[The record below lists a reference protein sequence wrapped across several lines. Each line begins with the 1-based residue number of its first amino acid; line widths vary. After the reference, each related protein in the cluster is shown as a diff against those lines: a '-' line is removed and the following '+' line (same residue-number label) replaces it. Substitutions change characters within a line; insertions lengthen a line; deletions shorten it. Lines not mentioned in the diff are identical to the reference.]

1 METLQE
7 VWQAVSKYCKT
18 QVNEVTFNAWFTTIS
33 LQKIEG
39 SNVILYVNTP
49 FLKNIIE
56 DNYKGILVDAFT
68 EVLKFPVKVVI
79 ITEEDK
85 PISPIKFVDTS
96 EQYEYTFDTFI
107 VGSSNR
113 FAHAASLAVAENDGI
128 IYNPLFIWG
137 NSGLGKTHLLSAI
150 STRIKEKFPDKKIVL
165 ATCEAFTN
173 EVIYC
178 LQHGTMHKLRE
189 KYRNVDV
196 LLIDDIQFI
205 AGKEATQEEFFNTF
219 NELYEKR
226 KQIVLTSDRPPKDI
240 DSIPER
246 LVGRF
251 EAGIIADIQPPEY
264 ETRIGIL
271 KRKAQLMNFKLP
283 EDILIYVADNVKS
296 NIRQLE
302 GVVKKLQAYS
312 MIYDNITLSVAENT
326 IRDIKRD
333 DEPEP
338 VTIKRIIE
346 SVSSVYNVSV
356 DDIYSQRQDAE
367 ISHARQVAM
376 YVIRKITD
384 TSLKNIG
391 KEFDKDHSTVLYSC
405 NKIDNLI
412 LKNDI
417 EERKV
422 EKVMRNLTGKT
433 PPKFK

>member
-7 VWQAVSKYCKT
+7 VWNAACDYCKT
-18 QVNEVTFNAWFTTIS
+18 KVNEVTFNAWFTPIK

-39 SNVILYVNTP
+39 NNVYLYVTTN

-56 DNYKGILVDAFT
+56 DNYKSVLREAFS
-68 EVLKFPVKVVI
+68 EVLKFPIEI
-79 ITEEDK
+79 IIVSEEEM
-85 PISPIKFVDTS
+85 PASPIKFS
-96 EQYEYTFDTFI
+96 GASYEYTFDTFI
-107 VGSSNR
+107 VGASNK
-113 FAHAASLAVAENDGI
+113 FAHAASLAVAENENA
-128 IYNPLFIWG
+128 IYNPLFIHG

-150 STRIKEKFPDKKIVL
+150 STRFKEKYPNKVIVSL
-165 ATCEAFTN
+165 TCEDFTN

-189 KYRNVDV
+189 KYRNVDL

-219 NELYEKR
+219 NELHKKR
-226 KQIVLTSDRPPKDI
+226 KQIVITSDRPPKDL
-240 DSIPER
+240 DSLPQR
-246 LVGRF
+246 LISRF
-251 EAGIIADIQPPEY
+251 EEGLIADIQPPEY
-264 ETRIGIL
+264 ETRVGIL
-271 KRKAQLMNFKLP
+271 KRKAQLMNFEIS
-283 EDILIYVADNVKS
+283 EDVLVYVADNVKC

-312 MIYDNITLSVAENT
+312 MIYDNITVSVAENA

-338 VTIKRIIE
+338 VTIKKIIE
-346 SVSSVYNVSV
+346 NVSVSYNVSV
-356 DDIYSQRQDAE
+356 EDIYSGRQDAD

-376 YVIRKITD
+376 YVVRQITD

-405 NKIDNLI
+405 NKIKKLISTNEIENRKIENIIKNLSN
-412 LKNDI
+412 K
-417 EERKV
+417 
-422 EKVMRNLTGKT
+422 
-433 PPKFK
+433 

>member
-7 VWQAVSKYCKT
+7 VWNAACDYCKT
-18 QVNEVTFNAWFTTIS
+18 KVNEVTFNAWFTPIK

-39 SNVILYVNTP
+39 NNVYLYVTTN

-56 DNYKGILVDAFT
+56 DNYKSVLKEAFS
-68 EVLKFPVKVVI
+68 EVLKFPIEI
-79 ITEEDK
+79 IIVSEEEM
-85 PISPIKFVDTS
+85 PASPIKFS
-96 EQYEYTFDTFI
+96 GASYEYTFDTFI
-107 VGSSNR
+107 VGASNK
-113 FAHAASLAVAENDGI
+113 FAHAASLAVAENENA
-128 IYNPLFIWG
+128 IYNPLFIHG

-150 STRIKEKFPDKKIVL
+150 STRFKEKYPNKVIVSL
-165 ATCEAFTN
+165 TCEDFTN

-189 KYRNVDV
+189 KYRNVDL

-219 NELYEKR
+219 NELHKKR
-226 KQIVLTSDRPPKDI
+226 KQIVITSDRPPKDL
-240 DSIPER
+240 DSLPQR
-246 LVGRF
+246 LISRF
-251 EAGIIADIQPPEY
+251 EEGLIADIQPPEY
-264 ETRIGIL
+264 ETRVGIL
-271 KRKAQLMNFKLP
+271 KRKAQLMNFEIS
-283 EDILIYVADNVKS
+283 EDVLVYVADNVKC

-312 MIYDNITLSVAENT
+312 MIYDNITVSVAENA

-338 VTIKRIIE
+338 VTIKKIIE
-346 SVSSVYNVSV
+346 NVSVSYNVSV
-356 DDIYSQRQDAE
+356 EDIYSGRQDAD

-376 YVIRKITD
+376 YVVRQITD

-405 NKIDNLI
+405 NKIKKLISTNEIENRKIENIIKNLSN
-412 LKNDI
+412 K
-417 EERKV
+417 
-422 EKVMRNLTGKT
+422 
-433 PPKFK
+433 